1 MFVEHMRT
9 STVIVIVLFV
19 ALGLLRDRRYW
30 LAGLPG
36 SSAGKHVR
44 DHDERI
50 VDYGHHARV
59 WWAPVVVFG
68 VELLGFAFIAVAGF
82 RFGIRPSWSIMA
94 LSGACWAVWLGTGFH
109 INGYQMIAF
118 DPLAEAMNETAK
130 TLWAAAYL
138 WPLWRQTR
146 WSYAALATDA
156 GQVSGADD
164 GANAVPFRLQGA
176 SVAGPE

>member
-1 MFVEHMRT
+1 MRT

-19 ALGLLRDRRYW
+19 ALGLLRDRRFW
-30 LAGLPG
+30 LAAVVWFFGWEAVFG
-36 SSAGKHVR
+36 FATTMQ
-44 DHDERI
+44 RI
-50 VDYGHHARV
+50 VDHGYHARV